1 MNEYFFLA
9 VGGIGMFLLGMKIMT
24 NALREAAGGNLRD
37 WLSRFTT
44 TPLRG
49 VMTGAITT
57 AIIQSSSATSVMVVG
72 FVGAG
77 LLSLGQ
83 ALGVLYGANIGTTAT
98 GWIVSLLGFKL
109 QLGSLAMALLFPAAL
124 LDLLA
129 HGTLARVGRVVA
141 GLCLLLVGLEFLQD
155 GMKGLTEGARFD
167 MLPSGTLGSV
177 LLLLL
182 IGAVFTI
189 LVQSSSAAVAL
200 ALVLLDGGVI
210 SVSQATAMVIGM
222 NIGTTFTAM
231 MASVGG
237 SRPMRQTAVGNL
249 VFNLVTSALALPVA
263 IFAEDQMTALAVA
276 TDPMTALL
284 LFHLGFNVVGTALF
298 LPFTSEFA
306 AFIAR
311 LVPETKTDS
320 LISLDRALLQD
331 PGTALIAAQTALIT
345 IVGRLF
351 DALGSALQPEPD
363 LRLLA
368 ALAPVEEAVEELV
381 AFLEDI
387 RLPEGVEDDEKIY
400 TELLHQTDHVMRL
413 LEHARRPAFVQIL
426 LEDRILR
433 RPALAVGAALLRHPP
448 APLTER
454 DAERLA
460 RLHRLVEHRRKR
472 HRRAMLLGE
481 HAGMYSVSDVFSHT
495 DAMRWLDRVLHHAE
509 RIAKHYETFHKVRP
523 EFPEE
528 AQQKTPA

>member
-1 MNEYFFLA
+1 
-9 VGGIGMFLLGMKIMT
+9 
-24 NALREAAGGNLRD
+24 
-37 WLSRFTT
+37 
-44 TPLRG
+44 
-49 VMTGAITT
+49 
-57 AIIQSSSATSVMVVG
+57 
-72 FVGAG
+72 
-77 LLSLGQ
+77 
-83 ALGVLYGANIGTTAT
+83 
-98 GWIVSLLGFKL
+98 
-109 QLGSLAMALLFPAAL
+109 
-124 LDLLA
+124 
-129 HGTLARVGRVVA
+129 
-141 GLCLLLVGLEFLQD
+141 
-155 GMKGLTEGARFD
+155 
-167 MLPSGTLGSV
+167 
-177 LLLLL
+177 
-182 IGAVFTI
+182 
-189 LVQSSSAAVAL
+189 
-200 ALVLLDGGVI
+200 
-210 SVSQATAMVIGM
+210 
-222 NIGTTFTAM
+222 
-231 MASVGG
+231 
-237 SRPMRQTAVGNL
+237 
-249 VFNLVTSALALPVA
+249 
-263 IFAEDQMTALAVA
+263 MTALAVA